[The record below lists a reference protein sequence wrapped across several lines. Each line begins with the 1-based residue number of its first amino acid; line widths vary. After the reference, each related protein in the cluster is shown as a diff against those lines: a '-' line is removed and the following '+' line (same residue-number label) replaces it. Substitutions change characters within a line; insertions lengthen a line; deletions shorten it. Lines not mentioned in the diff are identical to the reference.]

1 VDRDEGF
8 MRTALEE
15 ALVALE
21 HDDIPVGAVLVKGGD
36 VVARAHNT
44 RELVG
49 EGIAHAEMN
58 ALRLGN
64 ERLGGWRL
72 DGCELFVTLEPCPM
86 CAGAVVAH
94 RVDRL
99 VFGAW
104 NPQAGAAGSLYNI
117 AEDPRLTHRVEVR
130 RGVLAAECAQPLG
143 DLFGELRTH

>member
-1 VDRDEGF
+1 VDRDERF
-8 MRTALEE
+8 VRLALEE
-15 ALVALE
+15 ALIALE
-21 HDDIPVGAVLVKGGD
+21 HDDVPVGAVLVRGDD
-36 VVARAHNT
+36 VVSRAHNT
-44 RELVG
+44 RELTG
-49 EGIAHAEMN
+49 EGAGHAEMN

-86 CAGAVVAH
+86 CAGAVVSH
-94 RVDRL
+94 RISRL

-117 AEDPRLTHRVEVR
+117 AEDPRLPHRVEVR
-130 RGVLAAECAQPLG
+130 RGVLAAECAAPLG

>member
-1 VDRDEGF
+1 VDRDEEF
-8 MRTALEE
+8 MRTALDE
-15 ALVALE
+15 ALIALE
-21 HDDIPVGAVLVKGGD
+21 HGDIPIGAVLVRD
-36 VVARAHNT
+36 DEIVAKTHNT

-94 RVDRL
+94 RVSRL

-117 AEDPRLTHRVEVR
+117 AEDPRLTHRVEVT
-130 RGVLAAECAQPLG
+130 RGVLAEECAKPLG
-143 DLFGELRTH
+143 DLFGSLRTH

>member
-1 VDRDEGF
+1 VDRDERF
-8 MRTALEE
+8 MRLALDE

-21 HDDIPVGAVLVKGGD
+21 HGDIPVGAVLVRD
-36 VVARAHNT
+36 DEIVARTHNT

-49 EGIAHAEMN
+49 EGAAHAEMN

-94 RVDRL
+94 RVSRL

-117 AEDPRLTHRVEVR
+117 AEDPRLTHRVDVR
-130 RGVLAAECAQPLG
+130 RGVLAEECAEPLG
-143 DLFGELRTH
+143 DLFGSLRTH